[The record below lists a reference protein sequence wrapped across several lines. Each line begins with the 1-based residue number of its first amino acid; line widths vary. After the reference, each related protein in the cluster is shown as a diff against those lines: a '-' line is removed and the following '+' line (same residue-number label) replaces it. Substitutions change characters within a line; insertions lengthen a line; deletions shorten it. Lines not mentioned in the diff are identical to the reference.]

1 MNSPNISFTSLGL
14 VVLDEIRFPNQKPLH
29 DILGGSGAYA
39 TLGARLFLSYPLSRT
54 LGWMIHTGNDFPKL
68 MEERLKSWNATLIVE
83 READKP
89 STRGLLEY
97 EDTTFGPKHFAYTTP
112 LVPVHDSNLRNTPL
126 LTAKAYHY
134 LESPQDIKTRLS
146 CLLALRKE
154 ATAPGA
160 LELEPDRPFIIWE
173 PAPWSCKPENLQ
185 PTLDAAHLVDVLSP
199 NHLELAALFNEPP
212 ATAHDK
218 ATIESLTRKILESGV
233 GPDGKGTV
241 VVRAGENGSLVVA
254 RDIPPTWLPPFYTS
268 GPVGEQHSKVVD
280 PTGAGNAFLGAYAV
294 GYLRTGNAVES
305 ACYGTVG
312 GSFALEQVGMPELF
326 SGKEGELWNG
336 ADVLVRLP
344 TVVFVIV
351 IVHHDVIIVDFV
363 RLMTIGFNVCGRM
376 RDVSLQLLDVPGS
389 LAFVV
394 TREAF

>member
-1 MNSPNISFTSLGL
+1 MNTPSISFTSLGL
-14 VVLDEIRFPNQKPLH
+14 VVLDEIRFPNQEPLL

-39 TLGARLFLSYPLSRT
+39 TLGARLFLRHPLSHT

-68 MEERLKSWNATLIVE
+68 MEERLKSWDATLIVE

-89 STRGLLEY
+89 STRA
-97 EDTTFGPKHFAYTTP
+97 KHFTYTTP
-112 LVPVHDSNLRNTPL
+112 LLPVHDSNLKNTPL
-126 LTAKAYHY
+126 LTSKAYHY
-134 LESPQDIKTRLS
+134 LETPPDMKTRLS

-154 ATAPGA
+154 AAGT

-185 PTLDAAHLVDVLSP
+185 PTLDAAHVVDVLSP
-199 NHLELAALFNEPP
+199 NHLELAALFGEPP

-218 ATIESLTRKILESGV
+218 AMIESLTQKVLESGV

-241 VVRAGENGSLVVA
+241 VVRAGENGSVVVA

-268 GPVGEQHSKVVD
+268 GPAGEQHSKIVD

-294 GYLRTGNAVES
+294 GYLRTGNAVEA

-326 SGKEGELWNG
+326 SSEGGELWNG
-336 ADVLVRLP
+336 ADVLGRL
-344 TVVFVIV
+344 
-351 IVHHDVIIVDFV
+351 
-363 RLMTIGFNVCGRM
+363 
-376 RDVSLQLLDVPGS
+376 
-389 LAFVV
+389 
-394 TREAF
+394 REYRESVGLGTLV